1 MSWTIILTLIIL
13 GLLALILEIFLIPGG
28 VVGVLGL
35 VTIVVGIVFAYIS
48 KGAQAGSITL
58 LVTAIVTIAL
68 TILMLR
74 SRTWKK
80 CALDAQIDT
89 KMNEIDSQKVHAGS
103 VGHTISR
110 LAPTGKAVFDGE
122 AVEVVSEFGLIDE
135 DCEVVV
141 EKIEG
146 NRVFVKRKSE

>member
-1 MSWTIILTLIIL
+1 
-13 GLLALILEIFLIPGG
+13 
-28 VVGVLGL
+28 
-35 VTIVVGIVFAYIS
+35 
-48 KGAQAGSITL
+48 
-58 LVTAIVTIAL
+58 
-68 TILMLR
+68 MLR